1 MRPGW
6 VPVSRELQDHWMW
19 EDKPFAHGQAW
30 IDLIMLAN
38 YEDTKMPYKGE
49 IITCERGT
57 VNLSISYLANRWGWS
72 RDKTRRF
79 LKLLESDGMVTVT
92 ATTHRT
98 TITLEN
104 YSIYNDVPATKRQ
117 QADSSK
123 TRNSSNF
130 VESDDLGA
138 TTNKATA
145 TIENYSVCDDT
156 PTTNRQ
162 QIDSKPTA
170 SRQQADTTNNNNK
183 NNKNNNIYS
192 DEPKL
197 DTAVKEFITF
207 RKKIKKPMTDHAV
220 KLMLS
225 KLNKLTSDI
234 DEQVEILNQSILN
247 GWQGIY
253 PLKREENKRGQNG
266 IAIDESKDDLD
277 DLF

>member
-19 EDKPFAHGQAW
+19 DDKPFAQGQAW

-49 IITCERGT
+49 IIICERGT
-57 VNLSISYLANRWGWS
+57 VNLSISYLASRWGWS

-156 PTTNRQ
+156 TTTNRQ

-183 NNKNNNIYS
+183 NNKNNNIYN

>member
-72 RDKTRRF
+72 RHKTRDF
-79 LKLLESDGMVTVT
+79 LNLLESDGMVTVC
-92 ATTHRT
+92 ATTNRT

-104 YSIYNDVPATKRQ
+104 YSFYNDVPTTKGQRK
-117 QADSSK
+117 DS
-123 TRNSSNF
+123 
-130 VESDDLGA
+130 EG
-138 TTNKATA
+138 TA
-145 TIENYSVCDDT
+145 KGQ
-156 PTTNRQ
+156 RG
-162 QIDSKPTA
+162 
-170 SRQQADTTNNNNK
+170 DTTNNNNK

-253 PLKREENKRGQNG
+253 PLKREEKKIGQNG

>member
-1 MRPGW
+1 MKQGW
-6 VPVSRELQDHWMW
+6 VPVKRQIQEHWLW
-19 EDKPFAHGQAW
+19 KDKPFSQGQAW

-38 YEDTKMPYKGE
+38 YEDKKMPYKGE
-49 IITCERGT
+49 IITCERGM

-79 LKLLESDGMVTVT
+79 LKLLESDGMVTVI

-104 YSIYNDVPATKRQ
+104 YGIYNDVPTTKRQ

-130 VESDDLGA
+130 VESDYLDA

-145 TIENYSVCDDT
+145 TIENYSVCDDLSA
-156 PTTNRQ
+156 TNRQ

-170 SRQQADTTNNNNK
+170 SRQQADTTNNNNN
-183 NNKNNNIYS
+183 NNKNNNIYN
-192 DEPKL
+192 DELKL

-225 KLNKLTSDI
+225 KLNKLSSDT

-253 PLKREENKRGQNG
+253 PLKQEEKKSGQNG

>member
-1 MRPGW
+1 
-6 VPVSRELQDHWMW
+6 MW

-72 RDKTRRF
+72 RHKTRDF
-79 LKLLESDGMVTVT
+79 LNLLESDGMVTVN
-92 ATTHRT
+92 ATTNRT

-104 YSIYNDVPATKRQ
+104 YSFYNDVPTTKGQRG
-117 QADSSK
+117 DSDKTSNSSK
-123 TRNSSNF
+123 F
-130 VESDDLGA
+130 VEFDDFGA
-138 TTNKATA
+138 TTNLTTQTLEK
-145 TIENYSVCDDT
+145 YSVCDDS
-156 PTTNRQ
+156 PTTKGQRK
-162 QIDSKPTA
+162 DSEGTA
-170 SRQQADTTNNNNK
+170 KGQRGDTTNNNNK

>member
-49 IITCERGT
+49 IIICERGT
-57 VNLSISYLANRWGWS
+57 VNLSISCLANRWGWS

-79 LKLLESDGMVTVT
+79 LKLLESDGMVTVN

-117 QADSSK
+117 QADSKK

-162 QIDSKPTA
+162 PIDSKSTA

-225 KLNKLTSDI
+225 KLNKLTSDT

-253 PLKREENKRGQNG
+253 PLKQEEKKIGQNG

>member
-19 EDKPFAHGQAW
+19 EDKPFARGQAW

-57 VNLSISYLANRWGWS
+57 VNLSISNLANRWGWS
-72 RDKTRRF
+72 RHKTRDF
-79 LKLLESDGMVTVT
+79 LNLLESDGMVTVN
-92 ATTHRT
+92 ATTNRT

-104 YSIYNDVPATKRQ
+104 YSFYNDVPTTKGQRG
-117 QADSSK
+117 DSDK
-123 TRNSSNF
+123 TRKSSNSL
-130 VESDDLGA
+130 ESEGESA
-138 TTNKATA
+138 TTNLTTQTLEK
-145 TIENYSVCDDT
+145 YSICDDM
-156 PTTNRQ
+156 PTTKGQRK
-162 QIDSKPTA
+162 DSEGTA
-170 SRQQADTTNNNNK
+170 RGQRGDTTNNI
-183 NNKNNNIYS
+183 NNINKETNIYN

-225 KLNKLTSDI
+225 KLNKLTSDT

>member
-57 VNLSISYLANRWGWS
+57 VNLSISHLANRWGWS
-72 RDKTRRF
+72 RHKARDF
-79 LKLLESDGMVTVT
+79 LNLLESDGMVTVN
-92 ATTHRT
+92 ATTNRT
-98 TITLEN
+98 TI
-104 YSIYNDVPATKRQ
+104 
-117 QADSSK
+117 
-123 TRNSSNF
+123 
-130 VESDDLGA
+130 
-138 TTNKATA
+138 
-145 TIENYSVCDDT
+145 TIENYSFYNDVPTTKGQRGDSDKTSNSSKFVEFDDFGATTNLTTQTLEKYSVCDDS
-156 PTTNRQ
+156 PTTKGQRK
-162 QIDSKPTA
+162 DSERTA
-170 SRQQADTTNNNNK
+170 KGQRGDTTNNNNK

-225 KLNKLTSDI
+225 KLNKLSSDI

>member
-1 MRPGW
+1 MCPQ
-6 VPVSRELQDHWMW
+6 P
-19 EDKPFAHGQAW
+19 
-30 IDLIMLAN
+30 N
-38 YEDTKMPYKGE
+38 
-49 IITCERGT
+49 
-57 VNLSISYLANRWGWS
+57 
-72 RDKTRRF
+72 
-79 LKLLESDGMVTVT
+79 
-92 ATTHRT
+92 
-98 TITLEN
+98 
-104 YSIYNDVPATKRQ
+104 
-117 QADSSK
+117 
-123 TRNSSNF
+123 
-130 VESDDLGA
+130 
-138 TTNKATA
+138 
-145 TIENYSVCDDT
+145 
-156 PTTNRQ
+156 
-162 QIDSKPTA
+162 DSKPTAVKRENLPILLNLTIWMRQRTRQPQPLKITVFATIRPQPIDNKSTA

>member
-138 TTNKATA
+138 TTNKATE

-156 PTTNRQ
+156 PTTNQQ
-162 QIDSKPTA
+162 QIDSKSTA

-183 NNKNNNIYS
+183 NNKNNNIYN

>member
-1 MRPGW
+1 MKQGW
-6 VPVSRELQDHWMW
+6 VPVKRQIQEHWLW
-19 EDKPFAHGQAW
+19 KDKPFSQGQAW

-38 YEDTKMPYKGE
+38 YEDKKMPYKGE

-79 LKLLESDGMVTVT
+79 LKLLESDGMVTVN

-104 YSIYNDVPATKRQ
+104 YSIYNDAPTTKRQ
-117 QADSSK
+117 QA
-123 TRNSSNF
+123 
-130 VESDDLGA
+130 
-138 TTNKATA
+138 
-145 TIENYSVCDDT
+145 
-156 PTTNRQ
+156 
-162 QIDSKPTA
+162 DSKPTA
-170 SRQQADTTNNNNK
+170 SRQQADTTNNINN
-183 NNKNNNIYS
+183 NNNINNIYN
-192 DEPKL
+192 DDPKL
-197 DTAVKEFITF
+197 DAAVHEFVAF
-207 RKKIKKPMTDHAV
+207 RKKIKKPMTDHAI
-220 KLMLS
+220 KLMIA
-225 KLNKLTSDI
+225 KLNKLTTDI

-253 PLKREENKRGQNG
+253 PLKQEEKKSGQNG

>member
-1 MRPGW
+1 MKQGW
-6 VPVSRELQDHWMW
+6 VPVKRQIQEHWLW
-19 EDKPFAHGQAW
+19 KDKPFSQGQAW

-38 YEDTKMPYKGE
+38 YEDKKMPYKGE

-79 LKLLESDGMVTVT
+79 LKLLESDGMVTVK

-104 YSIYNDVPATKRQ
+104 YSVYNDVPTTK
-117 QADSSK
+117 
-123 TRNSSNF
+123 
-130 VESDDLGA
+130 
-138 TTNKATA
+138 
-145 TIENYSVCDDT
+145 
-156 PTTNRQ
+156 RQ

-170 SRQQADTTNNNNK
+170 SRQQADTTNNNN
-183 NNKNNNIYS
+183 NINKDNNIYN

-197 DTAVKEFITF
+197 DAAVKEFITF

-225 KLNKLTSDI
+225 KLNKLSSDT

-253 PLKREENKRGQNG
+253 PLKREEKKSGQNG

>member
-19 EDKPFAHGQAW
+19 DDKPFAQGQAW

-49 IITCERGT
+49 IIICERGT
-57 VNLSISYLANRWGWS
+57 VNLSISHLANRWGWS
-72 RDKTRRF
+72 RHKTRDF
-79 LKLLESDGMVTVT
+79 LNLLESDGMVTVN
-92 ATTHRT
+92 ATTNRT

-104 YSIYNDVPATKRQ
+104 YSFYNDVPTTKGQRG
-117 QADSSK
+117 DSDKTSNSSK
-123 TRNSSNF
+123 F
-130 VESDDLGA
+130 VEFDDFGA
-138 TTNKATA
+138 TTNLTTQTLEK
-145 TIENYSVCDDT
+145 YSVCDDS
-156 PTTNRQ
+156 PTTKGQRK
-162 QIDSKPTA
+162 DSEGTA
-170 SRQQADTTNNNNK
+170 KGQRGDTTNNNNK
-183 NNKNNNIYS
+183 NNKNNNIYN

-220 KLMLS
+220 KLMIS

>member
-1 MRPGW
+1 MCPQPNDSKPTAVKREIPLILLNLTIW
-6 VPVSRELQDHWMW
+6 VLQRTRQPQPL
-19 EDKPFAHGQAW
+19 K
-30 IDLIMLAN
+30 
-38 YEDTKMPYKGE
+38 
-49 IITCERGT
+49 IT
-57 VNLSISYLANRWGWS
+57 V
-72 RDKTRRF
+72 F
-79 LKLLESDGMVTVT
+79 
-92 ATTHRT
+92 
-98 TITLEN
+98 
-104 YSIYNDVPATKRQ
+104 
-117 QADSSK
+117 
-123 TRNSSNF
+123 
-130 VESDDLGA
+130 
-138 TTNKATA
+138 A
-145 TIENYSVCDDT
+145 TIR
-156 PTTNRQ
+156 PQ
-162 QIDSKPTA
+162 PIDSKSTA
-170 SRQQADTTNNNNK
+170 SRQQADTTNN

>member
-19 EDKPFAHGQAW
+19 DDKPFAHGQAW

-104 YSIYNDVPATKRQ
+104 YSIYNDVPATNRQ

-156 PTTNRQ
+156 PITNRQ

>member
-19 EDKPFAHGQAW
+19 DDKPFAHGQAW

-104 YSIYNDVPATKRQ
+104 YSIYNDVPATNRQ

>member
-19 EDKPFAHGQAW
+19 DDKPFAHGQAW

-72 RDKTRRF
+72 RHKTRDF
-79 LKLLESDGMVTVT
+79 LNLLESDGMVTVC
-92 ATTHRT
+92 ATTNRT

-104 YSIYNDVPATKRQ
+104 YSFYNDVPTTKGQRG
-117 QADSSK
+117 DSDKTSNSSK
-123 TRNSSNF
+123 F
-130 VESDDLGA
+130 VEFDDFGA
-138 TTNKATA
+138 TTNLTTQTLEK
-145 TIENYSVCDDT
+145 YSVCDDS
-156 PTTNRQ
+156 PTTKGQRK
-162 QIDSKPTA
+162 DSEGTA
-170 SRQQADTTNNNNK
+170 KGQRGDTTNNNNK

-220 KLMLS
+220 KLMIS